1 MSETRQSTSKPVGRK
16 TNQIHHEM
24 LTLNGIQMHY
34 ATAGEGPLL
43 LLLHDVFG
51 FWYSWRHQLAALSHH
66 YRVVAPDL
74 RGCNDTDKPAGGYE
88 ADMLLAD
95 VVELMRH
102 LGYDRALVAGQGWGG
117 LLAWGL
123 ASCYPHRVERLM
135 LVHTPHPALFSE
147 PVGNGVNTLAL
158 MGQRLLSAFFRLP
171 WLPEAVLQAN
181 DYALAMQLL
190 LGPTA
195 EVRYPKSIPDGDG
208 PEPAIEA
215 YKDALSKPQGVK
227 AALAWYRAIPP
238 ADVLRAGLPGTTLCP
253 SPLPVAVP
261 TLLLWGEEAT
271 PYERTLARRT
281 RDYVA
286 AGQES
291 GRAKEVVLPGCS
303 RWMLYEC
310 PEAVSHAMAAFL
322 AEQPEEA
329 QGAQKTTPFDNE
341 GEEK

>member
-1 MSETRQSTSKPVGRK
+1 MNETRRRTSKPVGRK
-16 TNQIHHEM
+16 TSQICHET
-24 LTLNGIQMHY
+24 LRLNGIQMHY

-51 FWYSWRHQLAALSHH
+51 FWYSWQHQLVALSHR

-102 LGYDRALVAGQGWGG
+102 LGYDRAIVAGQGWGG

-123 ASCYPHRVERLM
+123 AACYPHRVERLM
-135 LVHTPHPALFSE
+135 LVHTPHPALLSAHT
-147 PVGNGVNTLAL
+147 GNGIATLI
-158 MGQRLLSAFFRLP
+158 GRRLLAAFFRLP
-171 WLPEAVLQAN
+171 WLPETALQAN
-181 DYALAMQLL
+181 DYALAMRLL

-195 EVRYPKSIPDGDG
+195 EEGHFPNRIPDGEG

-215 YKDALSKPQGVK
+215 YKDAMSKPHGLR

-238 ADVLRAGLPGTTLCP
+238 ADVLRAGLPEANLCP
-253 SPLPVAVP
+253 SSLPVAVP
-261 TLLLWGEEAT
+261 TLLLWGEKAS
-271 PYERTLARRT
+271 PYEHTLARRT
-281 RDYVA
+281 QEYVA
-286 AGQES
+286 AGLE
-291 GRAKEVVLPGCS
+291 KEVVLPRCS

-322 AEQPEEA
+322 AETGTGREHREHR
-329 QGAQKTTPFDNE
+329 T
-341 GEEK
+341 